1 MAEIVLEQNKW
12 NKNSK
17 MGWTCWE
24 WILDLTQSGGR
35 GYGGQMSKWDMVK
48 EGKILKWEEDK
59 PKILRVFPFSRKDL
73 KIKILQKLDKVK
85 SSQDQKSKL
94 RRVSK
99 YFPWKFWEGEV

>member
-1 MAEIVLEQNKW
+1 
-12 NKNSK
+12 

-24 WILDLTQSGGR
+24 WILDLTQSGGK

-73 KIKILQKLDKVK
+73 KNKIFAETWQSEELSRPKVQVEKSVKIFAMKFLRGRGLRKNLNGFQKI
-85 SSQDQKSKL
+85 
-94 RRVSK
+94 
-99 YFPWKFWEGEV
+99 